1 MIYKNHLLIFI
12 LLLTLMLQTVMA
24 QGNSKGKVKQGK
36 RQENTNT
43 ILETPAGVG
52 NQLIEDEFI
61 RKKTVGIPYI
71 DDALKPWFDLKSH
84 INEKY
89 GLNLG
94 IDYTALFQ
102 KSSNNMGENSAA
114 GGIFS
119 IFGKWTLLGR
129 ESKNTGSL
137 VFLIENR
144 HRLGTDIAP
153 QLLGL
158 EAGYLGST
166 GSLFI
171 DVGWILPS
179 FYWEQY
185 FNNGRSA
192 FAVGRIDPG
201 IFIDVAGYENPLTTF
216 QNTNILGNA
225 TIPIPNPGL
234 GIVAVTYLSH
244 QWYVLLEF
252 FDANGSLNDVNI
264 TTFFEEVEFFK
275 YIE

>member
-24 QGNSKGKVKQGK
+24 QDNSKGKVKQDK

-52 NQLIEDEFI
+52 NQLMEDEFI
-61 RKKTVGIPYI
+61 RKKSRDRNYI
-71 DDALKPWFDLKSH
+71 DDALKPWFDFKSH
-84 INEKY
+84 LKEKY

-102 KSSNNMGENSAA
+102 RSSNDTGENIAA

-129 ESKNTGSL
+129 KSNNTGSL
-137 VFLIENR
+137 IFLIENR

-153 QLLGL
+153 QLLGP

-171 DVGWILPS
+171 DVRCRIW
-179 FYWEQY
+179 
-185 FNNGRSA
+185 RSGLA
-192 FAVGRIDPG
+192 AALTRWSWHALSDPR
-201 IFIDVAGYENPLTTF
+201 
-216 QNTNILGNA
+216 
-225 TIPIPNPGL
+225 
-234 GIVAVTYLSH
+234 
-244 QWYVLLEF
+244 
-252 FDANGSLNDVNI
+252 SL
-264 TTFFEEVEFFK
+264 
-275 YIE
+275 